1 MVMMPSADNTRGMA
15 INGSGR
21 GDGSIVGS
29 GPASVIAVD
38 DSLLSTA
45 SLFATRVD
53 RAFSASRLGRHFRG
67 LFVPRPA
74 LLRLVRA
81 VCAYDS
87 TLLGAGMV
95 SSDDDGG
102 RGGSGVRDRDRDCA
116 QSAGDDFVLGH
127 VTTLA
132 AHLLLM
138 MIEEEAFYVVL
149 ALLRGRFG
157 LARLIAEARAALYP
171 SPLPPPRVD
180 ALVPT
185 SSAVSSS
192 ASEASIS
199 AVPSHADSVFAAIA
213 QRLVFQRL
221 PALHAHLELH
231 CPALVARYT
240 LRVAP
245 SLLADALSPDCALR
259 VWDVLFFDGQKTLL
273 RWVLALLTAA
283 AADLRSIAPLLRVPR
298 ETPAVIEASMLACL
312 AEHAERLQ
320 THPVRVNG
328 FSHEFFFILYLSI
341 TRAIVCYRI

>member
-1 MVMMPSADNTRGMA
+1 MAVMPTIDNIREMA
-15 INGSGR
+15 NSGSGS
-21 GDGSIVGS
+21 GSGSGSIVGS
-29 GPASVIAVD
+29 GPSSVIAAD
-38 DSLLSTA
+38 DSLLSSA

-81 VCAYDS
+81 ICAYDS

-102 RGGSGVRDRDRDCA
+102 RGGRGRDQDSA

-138 MIEEEAFYVVL
+138 MVEEEAFYVVL

-171 SPLPPPRVD
+171 SPPLRVAALPY
-180 ALVPT
+180 A
-185 SSAVSSS
+185 SAASSS
-192 ASEASIS
+192 ASEPSVS

-213 QRLVFQRL
+213 QRLVRQRL

-245 SLLADALSPDCALR
+245 SLLADALPPDCALR
-259 VWDVLFFDGQKTLL
+259 VWDVLFFDGHKTLL
-273 RWVLALLTAA
+273 RWVLALLAAA

-320 THPVRVNG
+320 TRPV
-328 FSHEFFFILYLSI
+328 
-341 TRAIVCYRI
+341 